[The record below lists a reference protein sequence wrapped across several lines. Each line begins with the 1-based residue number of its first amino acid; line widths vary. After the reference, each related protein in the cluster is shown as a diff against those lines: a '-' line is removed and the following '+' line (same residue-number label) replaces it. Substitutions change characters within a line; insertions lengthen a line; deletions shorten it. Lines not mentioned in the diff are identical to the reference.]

1 MTTTPTP
8 SVWDELRRTTDELE
22 LKAHLGSM
30 ELRDRWRLL
39 QPRLARLEKMM
50 EVKTAEATTWIAE
63 ELGNLSAA
71 VRELRDDMV
80 ARAKG

>member
-1 MTTTPTP
+1 
-8 SVWDELRRTTDELE
+8 
-22 LKAHLGSM
+22 
-30 ELRDRWRLL
+30 
-39 QPRLARLEKMM
+39 MM